1 MLLPDFFQLSLALV
15 GPVHSVYTVHRYFGV
30 FLAYISQHIFRPVPL
45 LRCLVKLLISDGRSE
60 SESNQKCCYEFFA

>member
-1 MLLPDFFQLSLALV
+1 MLLPDFFQLFLALV
-15 GPVHSVYTVHRYFGV
+15 CSVHCVYAVHRHFGV

-60 SESNQKCCYEFFA
+60 SESNQKCCYELFA